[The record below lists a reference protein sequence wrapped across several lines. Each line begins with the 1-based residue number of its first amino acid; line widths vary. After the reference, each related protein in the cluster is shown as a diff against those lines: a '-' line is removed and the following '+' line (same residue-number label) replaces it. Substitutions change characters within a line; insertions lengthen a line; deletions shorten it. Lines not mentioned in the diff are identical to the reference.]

1 MSNHAVVVLETTDR
15 QPMSLEDAN
24 ETCRGL
30 RGGYNED
37 YPNGLKVT
45 ARLTESKAVFTITG
59 RLGWVDSRLQS
70 LSRPE
75 SQGPG
80 DAVAVQQ
87 RVLTVKSC
95 TVVPEPP
102 KPQRG
107 QSAVAVPADNGYN
120 QMMDLVYKMATLGMQ
135 GFDS

>member
-1 MSNHAVVVLETTDR
+1 MSNHAVVVLETTEG

-30 RGGYNED
+30 RGGYTED

-45 ARLTESKAVFTITG
+45 ARLTESKAVFTLTG
-59 RLGWVDSRLQS
+59 RLGWVDNRLQS
-70 LSRPE
+70 LSKPN
-75 SQGPG
+75 SLGPG
-80 DAVAVQQ
+80 GAVAVQQ

-95 TVVPEPP
+95 TVLPEPP
-102 KPQRG
+102 KPPRG
-107 QSAVAVPADNGYN
+107 QSSSAAPVDDGYN
-120 QMMDLVYKMATLGMQ
+120 QMMDLVYKMSTLGMQ